1 MSLSVHAKTLATPPL
16 LKRFNGVFGR
26 HALLAGAVACALAVG
41 VAGHAFAQGGT
52 AKPVKGAP
60 SPFTTPTLP
69 NPVFTNP
76 DAIHGFDV
84 TGFIQNMTLDPTNA
98 SCPNTSDPSRFGGTV
113 QLNGMT
119 ITVPCN
125 TVLQMPANTLTWADF
140 VRGGTLA
147 LNKGPTSYP
156 SFEIHVVGNTVSNK
170 QIAGLIFVSQQS
182 ANAGSGYITRIDYT
196 NGNIEVDS
204 GNPLQPTIIQI
215 NDPSGRFGRPQS
227 PDPRFSVDDANPTI
241 HAATGYPMCV
251 PRTVSGD
258 DALCPQKNRP
268 KVVTPTTTN
277 NCRNFNQA
285 GVTPPASG
293 ELSPPALGQVYCS
306 QFVMKRFSD
315 AARTAADPDPTQQAP
330 FEVGDFISY
339 AGTLF
344 KSTTAGTPDYISA
357 HTIEANIGIYTQ
369 PGSQP
374 SYLAIG
380 EFGIG
385 TADPAATAINGVAQE
400 TQDRI
405 FLEASTTDV
414 KTPVDIYL
422 IDVNPSTGVQTNR
435 WVTPYEMT
443 GECNP
448 AQSLATSCLGVSGGI
463 TTQNTGPQPQ
473 RARVRATKAPTGLL
487 SQPTRTLRV
496 VARSLCA
503 PQMTASQ
510 TAVDSCIQ
518 NASRLTVANGLI
530 AGQYVAPVFEFIFP
544 EGVKPGD
551 PVVPNDFWHLPF
563 LRNGEGVSTPTG
575 VGPLDPTPW

>member
-16 LKRFNGVFGR
+16 HKRFNDVFSR

-41 VAGHAFAQGGT
+41 VASHAFAQGGT

-60 SPFTTPTLP
+60 SPFSTPTLP

-113 QLNGMT
+113 QLNGVT

-147 LNKGPTSYP
+147 LNKAPSSYP
-156 SFEIHVVGNTVSNK
+156 SFEIHVVGNTVTNK

-196 NGNIEVDS
+196 TGNIEVDS
-204 GNPLQPTIIQI
+204 GNPVQPTILQI

-277 NCRNFNQA
+277 NCRNFSQA

-293 ELSPPALGQVYCS
+293 ELSPPVPGQVYCS

-315 AARTAADPDPTQQAP
+315 AARTAADPDPMQQVP

-374 SYLAIG
+374 SYLSIG
-380 EFGIG
+380 GFGIG

-400 TQDRI
+400 TQDRL

-448 AQSLATSCLGVSGGI
+448 AQSLATGCFGVSGGI
-463 TTQNTGPQPQ
+463 TTQNIGPQPQ
-473 RARVRATKAPTGLL
+473 RARIRATKAPTGLL

-496 VARSLCA
+496 VARSLCV

>member
-1 MSLSVHAKTLATPPL
+1 MVRDGYIYGLS
-16 LKRFNGVFGR
+16 
-26 HALLAGAVACALAVG
+26 LLAVAGALAWATG
-41 VAGHAFAQGGT
+41 SWLWSLIPILLAAFFLWFFRDPQRAIPTGEGL
-52 AKPVKGAP
+52 VV
-60 SPFTTPTLP
+60 SPADGLVTETVSIDTPEGPRQRISIFL
-69 NPVFTNP
+69 NV
-76 DAIHGFDV
+76 FDV
-84 TGFIQNMTLDPTNA
+84 HVNRTPISGVITGVRYQKGLYLNAMNPTCAERNEQNIVT
-98 SCPNTSDPSRFGGTV
+98 
-113 QLNGMT
+113 
-119 ITVPCN
+119 
-125 TVLQMPANTLTWADF
+125 
-140 VRGGTLA
+140 VRGEGI
-147 LNKGPTSYP
+147 
-156 SFEIHVVGNTVSNK
+156 EIVFK

-182 ANAGSGYITRIDYT
+182 TNAGSGFISRIDYT
-196 NGNIEVDS
+196 NGNLEVDS
-204 GNPLQPTIIQI
+204 GNPTQPTIIQI
-215 NDPSGRFGRPQS
+215 NDPNGRFGRPQS

-251 PRTVSGD
+251 PRTISGD

-277 NCRNFNQA
+277 NCRNFSQA
-285 GVTPPASG
+285 GVTPPTSG
-293 ELSPPALGQVYCS
+293 ELSGPAVGQVYCS
-306 QFVMKRFSD
+306 QYVMKRFSD
-315 AARTAADPDPTQQAP
+315 ASRTATDPDPTQQAP
-330 FEVGDFISY
+330 FEVGDFISWS
-339 AGTLF
+339 GTLF
-344 KSTTAGTPDYISA
+344 KSTTTGLPDFISA
-357 HTIEANIGIYTQ
+357 HTIEANVGIYTQ

-374 SYLAIG
+374 SYLSIG
-380 EFGIG
+380 EFGVG

-405 FLEASTTDV
+405 FLEASTTDI

-448 AQSLATSCLGVSGGI
+448 ALGLATSCLGASGGI

-473 RARVRATKAPTGLL
+473 RARLRATKAPAGLL

-496 VARSLCA
+496 VARSLCV
-503 PQMTASQ
+503 PQQSLSQ
-510 TAVDSCIQ
+510 TAVDSCLQ
-518 NASRLTVANGLI
+518 NAGRLTVANGLI

-563 LRNGEGVSTPTG
+563 IRNGEGVSTPTG